1 MWLPLLLVATVA
13 RAGGM
18 PADCST
24 GPVPDGP
31 ATLFLDAAKTPLP
44 VSDVVEAGSISS
56 GEGTPKWIS
65 YRLTL
70 HDKADL
76 FAPVEI
82 DVTVLV
88 AEGAVLDGKTFRR
101 PPDDAGEPPSVEPGT
116 PEVQGW
122 SIEDKRGSVDLSH
135 VLVNGSLRLEFG
147 KRTGDTLP
155 GKLRLCVP
163 GAQKQRIGRDV
174 VKEAVEIVGTFAA
187 TVK

>member
-1 MWLPLLLVATVA
+1 MWMPLLLVATVA

-24 GPVPDGP
+24 GAIPDAP
-31 ATLFLDAAKTPLP
+31 ATLFLDAATTPLP
-44 VSDVVEAGSISS
+44 VTDVVEAGSISS

-70 HDKADL
+70 HDKADI

-88 AEGAVLDGKTFRR
+88 AEGAALDGRTFRM
-101 PPDDAGEPPSVEPGT
+101 PPQGSGEPPSVEPGT

-122 SIEDKRGSVDLSH
+122 SVEDKRGSIDLNH
-135 VLVNGSLRLEFG
+135 VQVNGSLRLELG
-147 KRTGDTLP
+147 TRTGNTLP
-155 GKLRLCVP
+155 GRIRLCVP
-163 GAQKQRIGRDV
+163 GAQKQRVGKDV
-174 VKEAVEIVGTFAA
+174 VKEAVEVVGSFTAIV
-187 TVK
+187 K

>member
-1 MWLPLLLVATVA
+1 MVLPLLLLATVA
-13 RAGGM
+13 RAGSM

-24 GPVPDGP
+24 GAIPNTP
-31 ATLFLDAAKTPLP
+31 AALFLDAAKTPLP
-44 VSDVVEAGSISS
+44 VTDVVEAGSISS

-70 HDKADL
+70 HDTDDI

-88 AEGAVLDGKTFRR
+88 AEGATLDGKTFRM
-101 PPDDAGEPPSVEPGT
+101 PPNGAGEPPSVEPGT

-122 SIEDKRGSVDLSH
+122 SVEDKKRSVDLNH
-135 VLVNGSLRLEFG
+135 VQVDASLRLEFG

-155 GKLRLCVP
+155 GTLRLCVP
-163 GAQKQRIGRDV
+163 GAQKQRVGKDV
-174 VKEAVEIVGTFAA
+174 VKEAVEVVGSFAA